1 MAAAKAQTGN
11 DVVIT
16 TAVELI
22 GVSLLALLAGANNNL
37 GSVIVIIMV
46 GFLIGWLLLNTSKL
60 QSWVAKA

>member
-1 MAAAKAQTGN
+1 MAAKKAQTGN

-60 QSWVAKA
+60 QGWVAKA

>member
-1 MAAAKAQTGN
+1 MAAKKAQTGN
-11 DVVIT
+11 DVVVT

-46 GFLIGWLLLNTSKL
+46 GFLIGWLLINTSKL
-60 QSWVAKA
+60 QSLVAKA